1 MEEPP
6 QRVGTSLPFKGLY
19 HPHVCPSAWHLILCD
34 ITDTTHSRSDVIS
47 FPAKDMT
54 YCTLPVADMTSLFRR
69 ESHYGEN
76 DGDGDGDVHGLKRH
90 REQSVTPY
98 NSNTKRKWR
107 TSYFVDLPSLHFTA
121 SRRFPERRNHRRSR
135 IHSELPSQ
143 SAQEPCSTVEV
154 VISANMA
161 VIFLSASESH
171 FAFDLLAAAAIAHFF
186 VR

>member
-1 MEEPP
+1 MSIHGLCQCVHGCLCAVGEALVSME
-6 QRVGTSLPFKGLY
+6 
-19 HPHVCPSAWHLILCD
+19 
-34 ITDTTHSRSDVIS
+34 S
-47 FPAKDMT
+47 FPCRTKLLNCRSSLMQIEF
-54 YCTLPVADMTSLFRR
+54 YSQEVWFGILLHSLFRR

-135 IHSELPSQ
+135 IHSELPLQ